1 MKHKIKSFKLSVTWS
16 DGATEGL
23 ASDLPEYFY
32 DELLLYF
39 RELEDLREEHD
50 ADLRDEAYTFND
62 PENLTNVRN
71 VTKE

>member
-1 MKHKIKSFKLSVTWS
+1 MKHEIKSFKLSVTWS

-23 ASDLPEYFY
+23 ASDLPESIY
-32 DELLLYF
+32 DELQIYF

-50 ADLRDEAYTFND
+50 ADLRDEAYTFNNPD
-62 PENLTNVRN
+62 DLTNVRN